1 MPDLQ
6 KIRLWK
12 EDMFGGESEISG
24 EVCNNDSENVS
35 WLSGKETLL
44 PNSSKEQAT
53 INVSSS
59 KAYGIQTIKS

>member
-1 MPDLQ
+1 
-6 KIRLWK
+6 
-12 EDMFGGESEISG
+12 MFGGESEISG